1 MAEFRERGRNIVCEA
16 VTVTWVKVIRAL
28 NGGSCSGRDDDSRSL
43 SGQIGTC

>member
-28 NGGSCSGRDDDSRSL
+28 NGAVAAGEMRVPEV
-43 SGQIGTC
+43 